1 MSKAMR
7 VLFAVIAICLL
18 ALTGCGG
25 ADTESENIP
34 AGEETA
40 AEAPP
45 TEDPAEVEPTVEATE
60 GATDEMTGEATEEPT
75 GEAAGGGTVGTPLG
89 VAETDL
95 GEVVVDA
102 EGMVVYVFT
111 NDEPDS
117 GVSACEGGC
126 LEAWPPVLSDS
137 DSPEVEGVT
146 GEVGTIETPDGD
158 MQVTINGMPIY
169 YFAEDEAPGDTNGQG
184 VNEVWYVVA
193 PDGTMIQ

>member
-1 MSKAMR
+1 MNKAMR

-25 ADTESENIP
+25 SSTESEDIP

-45 TEDPAEVEPTVEATE
+45 S
-60 GATDEMTGEATEEPT
+60 EEPT
-75 GEAAGGGTVGTPLG
+75 EAATTEAPTEATTEASAEPSGEAAGGTVGTPLG

-102 EGMVVYVFT
+102 EGMVVYYFT
-111 NDEPDS
+111 NDEANS

-137 DSPEVEGVT
+137 ETPEVEGVT
-146 GEVGTIETPDGD
+146 GEVGTIETPEGEL
-158 MQVTINGMPIY
+158 QVTINGMPIY
-169 YFAEDEAPGDTNGQG
+169 YFAEDQAPGDTNGQG

>member
-1 MSKAMR
+1 MSKALR
-7 VLFAVIAICLL
+7 VLFAVIAVCLL

-25 ADTESENIP
+25 SDTQTEDIP

-45 TEDPAEVEPTVEATE
+45 TEEPTETETTEAETTE
-60 GATDEMTGEATEEPT
+60 EATEEASEEPS

-95 GEVVVDA
+95 GEIVVDA
-102 EGMVVYVFT
+102 EGMVVYYFT

-137 DSPEVEGVT
+137 ETPEVEGVT
-146 GEVGTIETPDGD
+146 GEVGTIETPDGEL
-158 MQVTINGMPIY
+158 QVTINGMPIY

>member
-7 VLFAVIAICLL
+7 VLFAVIAVCLL

-25 ADTESENIP
+25 SDTQSEDIP

-45 TEDPAEVEPTVEATE
+45 SAEQTEDETSGDASEEPS
-60 GATDEMTGEATEEPT
+60 GEASEEPS
-75 GEAAGGGTVGTPLG
+75 GEAAGGTVGTPLG

-95 GEVVVDA
+95 GEIVVDA
-102 EGMVVYVFT
+102 EGMVVYYFT
-111 NDEPDS
+111 NDEANS

-137 DSPEVEGVT
+137 ETPEVEGVT
-146 GEVGTIETPDGD
+146 GEVGTIETPEGD
-158 MQVTINGMPIY
+158 LQVTINGMPIY
-169 YFAEDEAPGDTNGQG
+169 YYAEDQAPGDTNGQG
-184 VNEVWYVVA
+184 VNDVWYVVA
-193 PDGTMIQ
+193 PDGEMIQ

>member
-7 VLFAVIAICLL
+7 VLFSVIAVCLL

-25 ADTESENIP
+25 SASESESIP

-45 TEDPAEVEPTVEATE
+45 S
-60 GATDEMTGEATEEPT
+60 EEPT
-75 GEAAGGGTVGTPLG
+75 EEETTEESTEEASEEPSGEAAGGGTVGTPLG

-102 EGMVVYVFT
+102 EGMVVYYFT
-111 NDEPDS
+111 NDEADS

-126 LEAWPPVLSDS
+126 LEAWPPVLTDS
-137 DSPEVEGVT
+137 ETPEAEGVT
-146 GEVGTIETPDGD
+146 GELGTIETPDGE

-184 VNEVWYVVA
+184 VNDVWYVIA

>member
-7 VLFAVIAICLL
+7 VLFAVIAVCLL

-25 ADTESENIP
+25 GGGTEAPP
-34 AGEETA
+34 AEETA
-40 AEAPP
+40 AEEPATTEAP
-45 TEDPAEVEPTVEATE
+45 TEEPTE
-60 GATDEMTGEATEEPT
+60 GASEEPT
-75 GEAAGGGTVGTPLG
+75 GEAAGGTVGTPLG

-102 EGMVVYVFT
+102 EGMVVYYFT
-111 NDEPDS
+111 NDEANS

-137 DSPEVEGVT
+137 ETPEAEGVT
-146 GEVGTIETPDGD
+146 GELGTIETPDGEL
-158 MQVTINGMPIY
+158 QVTINGMPIY

>member
-1 MSKAMR
+1 MSKALR
-7 VLFAVIAICLL
+7 VLFAVIAVCLL

-25 ADTESENIP
+25 SDTQTEDIP

-45 TEDPAEVEPTVEATE
+45 TEEPTETETTEAETTE
-60 GATDEMTGEATEEPT
+60 EATEEASEEPS

-102 EGMVVYVFT
+102 EGMVVYYFT

-137 DSPEVEGVT
+137 ETPEVEGVT
-146 GEVGTIETPDGD
+146 GEVGTIETPDGEL
-158 MQVTINGMPIY
+158 QVTINGMPIY

>member
-7 VLFAVIAICLL
+7 VLFAVIAVCLL

-25 ADTESENIP
+25 SSTQTEDIP

-45 TEDPAEVEPTVEATE
+45 SEEPTTDEATTE
-60 GATDEMTGEATEEPT
+60 EPSGEASEEPSGEATSA
-75 GEAAGGGTVGTPLG
+75 AAGGGTVGTPLG

-102 EGMVVYVFT
+102 EGMVVYYFT
-111 NDEPDS
+111 QDEPNS
-117 GVSACEGGC
+117 GVSSCEGGC

-137 DSPEVEGVT
+137 ETPEVEGVT
-146 GEVGTIETPDGD
+146 GEVGTIETPEGD
-158 MQVTINGMPIY
+158 LQVTINGMPIY
-169 YFAEDEAPGDTNGQG
+169 YFAQDEAPGDTNGQG

>member
-7 VLFAVIAICLL
+7 VLFAVIAVCLL

-25 ADTESENIP
+25 SGSPETESAP
-34 AGEETA
+34 AEETA
-40 AEAPP
+40 SEAP
-45 TEDPAEVEPTVEATE
+45 AS
-60 GATDEMTGEATEEPT
+60 EEPT
-75 GEAAGGGTVGTPLG
+75 EAETSEEPSGEAAGGTIGTPLG

-102 EGMVVYVFT
+102 EGMVVYYFT

-126 LEAWPPVLSDS
+126 LEAWPPVLTDS
-137 DSPEVEGVT
+137 ETPEVEGVT
-146 GEVGTIETPDGD
+146 GEVGTIETPEGE

-184 VNEVWYVVA
+184 ANEVWYVIA

>member
-7 VLFAVIAICLL
+7 VLFAVIAVCLL

-25 ADTESENIP
+25 STSTETETDAP
-34 AGEETA
+34 AAETTA
-40 AEAPP
+40 AAEPTSAEP
-45 TEDPAEVEPTVEATE
+45 TEAETTA
-60 GATDEMTGEATEEPT
+60 ASEEPS
-75 GEAAGGGTVGTPLG
+75 GEAAAGGTVGTPLG
-89 VAETDL
+89 VAESEL
-95 GEVVVDA
+95 GEIVVDA
-102 EGMVVYVFT
+102 EGMVVYYFT

-137 DSPEVEGVT
+137 ETPEVEGVT

-158 MQVTINGMPIY
+158 LQITINGMPIY

-184 VNEVWYVVA
+184 ANEVWYVVA

>member
-1 MSKAMR
+1 MTKAIR
-7 VLFAVIAICLL
+7 VLFAVIAVCLL

-25 ADTESENIP
+25 SDTQSEDIP

-40 AEAPP
+40 LEAPP
-45 TEDPAEVEPTVEATE
+45 TEDPAEVDPPVEATE
-60 GATDEMTGEATEEPT
+60 GVTEEAT

-126 LEAWPPVLSDS
+126 LEAWPPVLADS
-137 DSPEVEGVT
+137 ESPEVEGVT
-146 GEVGTIETPDGD
+146 GEVGTIGTPDGD

-169 YFAEDEAPGDTNGQG
+169 YFAEDEAPGDTKGQG
-184 VNEVWYVVA
+184 VNEVWYVIA

>member
-7 VLFAVIAICLL
+7 VLFAILAICLL

-25 ADTESENIP
+25 SGDTEAPP
-34 AGEETA
+34 AAEETA
-40 AEAPP
+40 AE
-45 TEDPAEVEPTVEATE
+45 EPASEEP
-60 GATDEMTGEATEEPT
+60 ATEEPASEEPT
-75 GEAAGGGTVGTPLG
+75 EGESEEPTEGAAGGGTVGTPLG

-102 EGMVVYVFT
+102 EGMVVYYFT

-137 DSPEVEGVT
+137 ETPEAEGVT
-146 GEVGTIETPDGD
+146 GELGTIETPDGEL
-158 MQVTINGMPIY
+158 QITINGMPIY

>member
-7 VLFAVIAICLL
+7 VLFAVIAVCLL

-25 ADTESENIP
+25 STSTET
-34 AGEETA
+34 ETSPPA
-40 AEAPP
+40 AETTPAEEPTSAEP
-45 TEDPAEVEPTVEATE
+45 TEAEATE
-60 GATDEMTGEATEEPT
+60 GASEEPS
-75 GEAAGGGTVGTPLG
+75 GEAAAGGTVGTPLG

-95 GEVVVDA
+95 GEIVVDS
-102 EGMVVYVFT
+102 EGMVVYYFT
-111 NDEPDS
+111 NDEANS

-137 DSPEVEGVT
+137 ETPEVEGVT
-146 GEVGTIETPDGD
+146 GEVGTIETPEGEL
-158 MQVTINGMPIY
+158 QVTINGMPIY

-193 PDGTMIQ
+193 PDGEMIQ

>member
-7 VLFAVIAICLL
+7 VLFAILAICLL

-25 ADTESENIP
+25 SGDTETPP
-34 AGEETA
+34 AAEETA
-40 AEAPP
+40 AE
-45 TEDPAEVEPTVEATE
+45 EPASEEPASEEPAS
-60 GATDEMTGEATEEPT
+60 EEPT
-75 GEAAGGGTVGTPLG
+75 EGESEEPTEGAGGGTVGTPLG

-95 GEVVVDA
+95 GEIVVDA
-102 EGMVVYVFT
+102 EGMVVYYFT

-137 DSPEVEGVT
+137 ETPEAEGVT
-146 GEVGTIETPDGD
+146 GELGTIETPDGEL
-158 MQVTINGMPIY
+158 QVTINGMPIY